1 MYIARP
7 GILVSMIRAFVCG
20 LGMCLLFVGA
30 GSFTAVP
37 VTAQESEEERRER
50 IEKQL
55 HQIEMQMIQS
65 QRQLEQKQSERQS
78 LERDLDILDS
88 QISNAELGVQARELA
103 IQQLTAQ
110 IADKETTISILNER
124 LDKQR
129 RSVADLVRKTAE
141 VDDFSMVEVLLS
153 NQNLSEFFTDFESF
167 RSINN
172 SLADSLQALEQ
183 IKQNTEYQVETLE
196 DRQVAEAR
204 LKQQQEAEKAAIEA
218 RENEKEEILQVTKGE
233 EEAYQDLLASQQKT
247 VAELRAQLFELL
259 GGGGAIPFP
268 QAVDLAVTAGNAVGV
283 EPALILAILE
293 QESAYGQNIGG
304 CTMGDVQSGRD
315 IMHPDR
321 DKPVFL
327 AIASTLG
334 FDPASQAVSCP
345 LIQNGQRIGWG
356 GAMGA
361 SQFIPSTW
369 AIYGGYSSSGGSW
382 SYSRSQDAIRNL
394 LGKSTPSNPFVNQ
407 DAFTATA
414 LLLRDNGAD
423 GSYSGDR
430 LAALRYYAGW
440 GGAQRPENQ
449 FYGNQVA
456 ERKER
461 LKQEIRILRGG

>member
-1 MYIARP
+1 MLKRTLER
-7 GILVSMIRAFVCG
+7 GIVVVLTIV
-20 LGMCLLFVGA
+20 LLWPVG
-30 GSFTAVP
+30 V
-37 VTAQESEEERRER
+37 VTVAAETDAERRER

-65 QRQLEQKQSERQS
+65 QRQLEAKQTERQS

-88 QISNAELGVQARELA
+88 QIQTAALGVQAREIA
-103 IQQLTAQ
+103 IAQLTEQ
-110 IADKETTISILNER
+110 IEDKEVTISVLNER
-124 LDKQR
+124 LEKQR

-141 VDDFSMVEVLLS
+141 VDDFSMVEILLS
-153 NQNLSEFFTDFESF
+153 NQNLSEFLTDFESF

-183 IKQNTEYQVETLE
+183 IKLDTEEQKEGLE
-196 DRQVAEAR
+196 ERQLTEAELKAR
-204 LKQQQEAEKAAIEA
+204 QEAEKATIEA
-218 RENEKEEILQVTKGE
+218 REREKEQILTVTQGE
-233 EEAYQDLLASQQKT
+233 EAAYQDLLESQQKT
-247 VAELRAQLFELL
+247 VAQLRAQLFELL

-268 QAVDLAVTAGNAVGV
+268 QAVDLAVTAGTAVGV

-293 QESAYGQNIGG
+293 QESAYGSNIGG
-304 CTMGDVQSGRD
+304 CTMGDVTSGRD

-321 DKPVFL
+321 DKPPFL
-327 AIASTLG
+327 AIAATLG
-334 FDPASQAVSCP
+334 FDPATQAVSCP

-369 AIYGGYSSSGGSW
+369 AIYGGFANIGGSW
-382 SYSRSQDAIRNL
+382 QYVRNQDAIRNML
-394 LGKSTPSNPFVNQ
+394 RLDRPSNPFVNQ

-423 GSYSGDR
+423 GTYGGDR

-440 GGAQRPENQ
+440 GGASRPENQ

-461 LKQEIRILRGG
+461 LKGEIRTLLGG